1 MLNVY
6 TSKHLEGGGGGADS
20 SVRQRGV
27 VKCTAVSCVPR
38 PPLPLYTDRRG
49 AGLAAAAAGWPDN
62 CEQYR
67 QEGEHCHTATHPPLY
82 TTGPARSR
90 HNHQSVTR
98 AGRDVVGGAGRGRGG
113 GGGDGVLVSGRGCV
127 GDSGGCVVRGAGR
140 WCLLAAGGS
149 CAGWRWY

>member
-1 MLNVY
+1 M
-6 TSKHLEGGGGGADS
+6 
-20 SVRQRGV
+20 
-27 VKCTAVSCVPR
+27 KCTAVSCVPR

-67 QEGEHCHTATHPPLY
+67 QEGGHTATLPHIRRCTPLVPPEAA
-82 TTGPARSR
+82 TTTSLSPGRGGTWCEAREEE
-90 HNHQSVTR
+90 
-98 AGRDVVGGAGRGRGG
+98 GRGG

>member
-6 TSKHLEGGGGGADS
+6 TSKHLEGDGGGADS
-20 SVRQRGV
+20 SVGQRGV

-38 PPLPLYTDRRG
+38 PPLPLLYTDRRG

-67 QEGEHCHTATHPPLY
+67 QEGGHTALPHCHTDTLPHIRRCTPLVPPEAAT
-82 TTGPARSR
+82 TTSLSPGRGGTWCEAREEE
-90 HNHQSVTR
+90 
-98 AGRDVVGGAGRGRGG
+98 GRGG

-127 GDSGGCVVRGAGR
+127 GDSG
-140 WCLLAAGGS
+140 S